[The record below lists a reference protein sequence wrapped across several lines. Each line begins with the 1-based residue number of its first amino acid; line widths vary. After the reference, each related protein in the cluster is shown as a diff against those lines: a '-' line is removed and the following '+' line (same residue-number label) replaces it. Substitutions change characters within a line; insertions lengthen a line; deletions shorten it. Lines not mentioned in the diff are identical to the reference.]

1 MPGKLTLVIISL
13 QSDDNSTEIVFI
25 EALLQSGSATPIR
38 LVIVQLN
45 DKSSSHLFNG
55 NTHRITWNLVGT
67 ILLTGF
73 F

>member
-1 MPGKLTLVIISL
+1 MPGELKMVIIPL
-13 QSDDNSTEIVFI
+13 QSDDSSTEIVFV
-25 EALLQSGSATPIR
+25 EASLESGSATPIR

-45 DKSSSHLFNG
+45 DKSSSYLFND
-55 NTHRITWNLVGT
+55 NTHRITWNVGT